1 MSRHVCRTHL
11 ELRRAVAELASE
23 EGEIL
28 PADDP
33 NMASVGWV
41 RGETHLLVPLQKIGV
56 LSGFVGPGVRKP
68 EIGAWMAARRDGLC
82 HASCDDCVAD
92 SVLSS

>member
-11 ELRRAVAELASE
+11 ELRRAVAEFALE
-23 EGEIL
+23 EGDVF
-28 PADDP
+28 PADNP
-33 NMASVGWV
+33 TLVAVGWV
-41 RGETHLLVPLQKIGV
+41 RGETYVLVPLEKIGV
-56 LSGFVGPGVRKP
+56 LSGFVGPGVKVP
-68 EIGAWMAARRDGLC
+68 GIGSWMSSRRDGLC